1 MTTKTDANLMMRF
14 QGEYLPK
21 LMTELGLKN
30 KLATPRLTKIILNV
44 GIPKSDTSTKDVEV
58 AKAEL
63 SALSGL
69 SPKVGG
75 AKQSI
80 AGFKIRAGDP
90 VGVSVTLRGSKMFDF
105 LDKLCRIVLP
115 QVKDFRG
122 IKNTSFDGH
131 GNYTLGL
138 SEQII
143 FPEIDYA
150 KTEKI
155 HGLEIVIVTSTDND
169 QHAHALLKIL
179 GMPFE
184 KAKHLPAGSQE

>member
-1 MTTKTDANLMMRF
+1 MTDKN
-14 QGEYLPK
+14 
-21 LMTELGLKN
+21 LKN
-30 KLATPRLTKIILNV
+30 RFKDTIHGELMKTLNIKNPMAVPGIAKIIVNV
-44 GIPKSDTSTKDVEV
+44 GISKSDSSAKDIETV
-58 AKAEL
+58 KTEL
-63 SALSGL
+63 ATITGQA
-69 SPKVGG
+69 PKVGG

-122 IKNTSFDGH
+122 VKSTAFDGN

-138 SEQII
+138 TEQII

-150 KTEKI
+150 KVEKV
-155 HGLEIVIVTSTDND
+155 HGLEIVIVTTTKDD
-169 QHAHALLKIL
+169 KHAYELLKAV

-184 KAKHLPAGSQE
+184 KQEGEAK

>member
-1 MTTKTDANLMMRF
+1 MSQDPNLKTRFETDYSLALM
-14 QGEYLPK
+14 K
-21 LMTELGLKN
+21 ELGLKN
-30 KLATPRLTKIILNV
+30 KLASPRLKKIVLNV
-44 GIPKSDTSTKDVEV
+44 GIPKSDTSTKDVETV
-58 AKAEL
+58 KAEL
-63 SALSGL
+63 AALSGL

-90 VGVSVTLRGSKMFDF
+90 VGVSVTLRGTKMFDF

-122 IKNTSFDGH
+122 VKNTAFDGH

-155 HGLEIVIVTSTDND
+155 HGLEIVIVTTAAND
-169 QHAHALLKIL
+169 TYARALLKIL

-184 KAKHLPAGSQE
+184 KEVK

>member
-1 MTTKTDANLMMRF
+1 MIDANLKTRF
-14 QGEYLPK
+14 ETDYSAK
-21 LMTELGLKN
+21 LMAELGLTN
-30 KLATPRLTKIILNV
+30 KMATPKLTKIILNV
-44 GIPKSDTSTKDVEV
+44 GISKSDTSTKDVET
-58 AKAEL
+58 AKMEL
-63 SALSGL
+63 GALSGL
-69 SPKVGG
+69 SPKVAG

-90 VGVSVTLRGSKMFDF
+90 VGVSVTLRGVKMFDF

-122 IKNTSFDGH
+122 VKSTAFDGH

-138 SEQII
+138 SEQTI

-155 HGLEIVIVTSTDND
+155 HGLEIVIVTTAKTDD
-169 QHAHALLKIL
+169 HARALLKIL

-184 KAKHLPAGSQE
+184 KAE

>member
-1 MTTKTDANLMMRF
+1 MTPDANLKTRYE
-14 QGEYLPK
+14 QEYAST
-21 LMTELGLKN
+21 LMQELKLKN
-30 KLATPRLTKIILNV
+30 KMATPRLSKIILNV
-44 GIPKSDTSTKDVEV
+44 GIPKSDSTTKDVEV
-58 AKAEL
+58 AKMEL
-63 SALSGL
+63 ASLSGL
-69 SPKVGG
+69 SPKVAG

-90 VGVSVTLRGSKMFDF
+90 VGVSVTLRGIKMFDF

-122 IKNTSFDGH
+122 VKTTSFDGH

-155 HGLEIVIVTSTDND
+155 HGLEIVIVTTAKTDD
-169 QHAHALLKIL
+169 HARALLKIL

-184 KAKHLPAGSQE
+184 KDNQ

>member
-1 MTTKTDANLMMRF
+1 MTPDANLKTRF
-14 QGEYLPK
+14 DTQYSET
-21 LMTELGLKN
+21 LMKELGLSN
-30 KLATPRLTKIILNV
+30 KLATPRLTKIVINV
-44 GIPKSDTSTKDVEV
+44 GIPKSDTSSKDVEV
-58 AKAEL
+58 VKGEL
-63 SALSGL
+63 SALTGL

-90 VGVSVTLRGSKMFDF
+90 VGVSVTLRGAKMFDF

-122 IKNTSFDGH
+122 VKNTSFDGH

-155 HGLEIVIVTSTDND
+155 HGLEIVIVTTAKND
-169 QHAHALLKIL
+169 EYAHALLKIL

-184 KAKHLPAGSQE
+184 KAEQ

>member
-1 MTTKTDANLMMRF
+1 MDANLKTRF
-14 QGEYLPK
+14 ETVYRRELLQ
-21 LMTELGLKN
+21 ELGLSN
-30 KLATPRLTKIILNV
+30 IFAAPKLVKIILNV
-44 GIPKSDTSTKDVEV
+44 GIPKTDTSAKDVETI
-58 AKAEL
+58 KAEL
-63 SALSGL
+63 AALTGL
-69 SPKVGG
+69 APKVGG

-90 VGVSVTLRGSKMFDF
+90 VGVSVTLRGVKMFDF

-122 IKNTSFDGH
+122 VKNTAFDGH

-155 HGLEIVIVTSTDND
+155 HGLEIVIVTSTSSNE
-169 QHAHALLKIL
+169 HARALLKIL
-179 GMPFE
+179 GLPFE
-184 KAKHLPAGSQE
+184 KGQ

>member
-1 MTTKTDANLMMRF
+1 MTTDANLKTRF
-14 QGEYLPK
+14 ETDYSAK
-21 LMTELGLKN
+21 LMAELGLTN
-30 KLATPRLTKIILNV
+30 KMATPKLTKIILNV
-44 GIPKSDTSTKDVEV
+44 GISKSDTSTKDVET
-58 AKAEL
+58 AKMEL
-63 SALSGL
+63 AALSGL
-69 SPKVGG
+69 SPKVAG

-90 VGVSVTLRGSKMFDF
+90 VGVSVTLRGVKMFDF

-122 IKNTSFDGH
+122 VKATAFDGH

-138 SEQII
+138 SEQTI

-155 HGLEIVIVTSTDND
+155 HGLEIVIVTSTMSDD
-169 QHAHALLKIL
+169 HARALLKIL

-184 KAKHLPAGSQE
+184 KAE

>member
-1 MTTKTDANLMMRF
+1 MTDANLKTRF
-14 QGEYLPK
+14 ETDYAPK
-21 LMTELGLKN
+21 LMAELGLTN
-30 KLATPRLTKIILNV
+30 KMATPKLTKIILNV
-44 GIPKSDTSTKDVEV
+44 GISKSDTSTKDVET
-58 AKAEL
+58 AKMEL
-63 SALSGL
+63 AALSGL
-69 SPKVGG
+69 SPKVAG

-90 VGVSVTLRGSKMFDF
+90 VGVSVTLRGVKMFDF

-122 IKNTSFDGH
+122 VKSTAFDGH

-138 SEQII
+138 SEQTI

-155 HGLEIVIVTSTDND
+155 HGLEIVIVTTAKTDD
-169 QHAHALLKIL
+169 HACALLKIL

-184 KAKHLPAGSQE
+184 KA

>member
-1 MTTKTDANLMMRF
+1 MTDTNLKTRF
-14 QGEYLPK
+14 ETDYSAK
-21 LMTELGLKN
+21 LMAELGLTN
-30 KLATPRLTKIILNV
+30 KMATPKLSKIILNV
-44 GIPKSDTSTKDVEV
+44 GISKSYTSTKDVEV
-58 AKAEL
+58 AKMEL
-63 SALSGL
+63 AALSGL
-69 SPKVGG
+69 SPKVAG

-90 VGVSVTLRGSKMFDF
+90 VGVSVTLRGVKMFDF

-122 IKNTSFDGH
+122 VKATAFDGH

-138 SEQII
+138 SEQTI

-155 HGLEIVIVTSTDND
+155 HGLEIVIVTTAKTDD
-169 QHAHALLKIL
+169 HARALLKIL

-184 KAKHLPAGSQE
+184 KAE

>member
-1 MTTKTDANLMMRF
+1 MTDANLKTRF
-14 QGEYLPK
+14 ATQYSLELAK
-21 LMTELGLKN
+21 QLGLKN
-30 KLATPRLTKIILNV
+30 ALSSPRLVKIVLNV
-44 GIPKSDTSTKDVEV
+44 GIPKSDTTTKDVEV
-58 AKAEL
+58 VKGEL
-63 SALSGL
+63 ALLTGL

-90 VGVSVTLRGSKMFDF
+90 VGVSVTLRGAKMFDF

-122 IKNTSFDGH
+122 VKRTSFDGH

-155 HGLEIVIVTSTDND
+155 HGLEVVIVTTAREDEG
-169 QHAHALLKIL
+169 ARALLTIL
-179 GMPFE
+179 GLPFE
-184 KAKHLPAGSQE
+184 KAT

>member
-1 MTTKTDANLMMRF
+1 MTTDPNLQVRFAQTIRPALGKSLGSANLMAIPR
-14 QGEYLPK
+14 P
-21 LMTELGLKN
+21 LKV
-30 KLATPRLTKIILNV
+30 IVNV
-44 GIPKSDTSTKDVEV
+44 GIKKSDTSNKDVEI
-58 AKAEL
+58 ARGEL
-63 SALSGL
+63 ASITGQQ
-69 SPKVGG
+69 PKVGG

-122 IKNTSFDGH
+122 VKTTAFDGS

-138 SEQII
+138 TEQII
-143 FPEIDYA
+143 FPEIDYS

-155 HGLEIVIVTSTDND
+155 HGLEIVIVTSAKND
-169 QHAHALLKIL
+169 KDARELLTAL
-179 GMPFE
+179 GMPFAKLE
-184 KAKHLPAGSQE
+184 KEN

>member
-1 MTTKTDANLMMRF
+1 MTTDPNLKTRFENEYSVNLI
-14 QGEYLPK
+14 K
-21 LMTELGLKN
+21 ELGLSN
-30 KLATPRLTKIILNV
+30 KLAAPRLKKIVLNV
-44 GIPKSDTSTKDVEV
+44 GISKSDTSTKDVETV
-58 AKAEL
+58 KGEL
-63 SALSGL
+63 ASLSGL

-90 VGVSVTLRGSKMFDF
+90 VGVSVTLRGAKMFDF

-122 IKNTSFDGH
+122 VKSTAFDGH

-155 HGLEIVIVTSTDND
+155 HGLEIVIVTTAKDNK
-169 QHAHALLKIL
+169 QAFALLKIL

-184 KAKHLPAGSQE
+184 KAEK

>member
-1 MTTKTDANLMMRF
+1 MTTDKNLKQRF
-14 QGEYLPK
+14 EAEYRDL
-21 LMTELGLKN
+21 LMKQLGLRN
-30 KLATPRLTKIILNV
+30 VFAVPRLSKIILNV
-44 GIPKSDTSTKDVEV
+44 GIPKSDTSTKDIEV
-58 AKAEL
+58 VKSEL
-63 SALSGL
+63 TALSGL
-69 SPKVGG
+69 SPKVAG

-90 VGVSVTLRGSKMFDF
+90 VGVSVTLRGAKMFDF

-122 IKNTSFDGH
+122 VKTTSFDGH

-155 HGLEIVIVTSTDND
+155 HGLEVVIVTTAKTND
-169 QHAHALLKIL
+169 SARALLTIL
-179 GMPFE
+179 GMPF
-184 KAKHLPAGSQE
+184 AKEDNK

>member
-1 MTTKTDANLMMRF
+1 MTVEPNLKTRFEADYSVVLM
-14 QGEYLPK
+14 K
-21 LMTELGLKN
+21 ELGLTN
-30 KLATPRLTKIILNV
+30 KLASPRLSKIILNV
-44 GIPKSDTSTKDVEV
+44 GISKSDTSTKDVET
-58 AKAEL
+58 AKMEL
-63 SALSGL
+63 MALTGL
-69 SPKVGG
+69 SPKVAG

-90 VGVSVTLRGSKMFDF
+90 VGVSVTIRGVKMFDF

-122 IKNTSFDGH
+122 VKSTAFDGH

-138 SEQII
+138 AEQII

-155 HGLEIVIVTSTDND
+155 HGLEIVIVTTAKTNE
-169 QHAHALLKIL
+169 QAFALLKIL

-184 KAKHLPAGSQE
+184 KADK

>member
-1 MTTKTDANLMMRF
+1 MTVDPNLKTRLETDYSVALM
-14 QGEYLPK
+14 K
-21 LMTELGLKN
+21 ELGLKN
-30 KLATPRLTKIILNV
+30 KLASPRLSKIILNV
-44 GIPKSDTSTKDVEV
+44 GIPKSDTSAKDVEV
-58 AKAEL
+58 AKMEL
-63 SALSGL
+63 AALSGL
-69 SPKVGG
+69 SPKVAG

-90 VGVSVTLRGSKMFDF
+90 VGVSVTLRGVKMFDF

-122 IKNTSFDGH
+122 VKSTSFDGH

-155 HGLEIVIVTSTDND
+155 HGLEIVIVTTASTNE
-169 QHAHALLKIL
+169 HAHALLKIL

-184 KAKHLPAGSQE
+184 KDTK